1 MKSIK
6 WAFLA
11 LTLITFTLSS
21 CKKSSNSK
29 PASNS
34 VSLKFNGTAYNTTS
48 NITGAVSKGALQIV
62 GAFNTTTTV
71 YIVVTGGLAVGSF
84 DIASG
89 AGAATFST
97 GASNDYIADSG
108 TITITSL
115 TSTTIAGTFQF
126 DGTDAI
132 SGIATCTVTNGT
144 FNTSY
149 TTTP

>member
-1 MKSIK
+1 MKPIK

-34 VSLKFNGTAYNTTS
+34 ISLKFNGTAYNTTT
-48 NITGAVSKGALQIV
+48 NISGSSSKGAMQIV
-62 GAFNTTTTV
+62 GSFNTTTTV
-71 YIVVTGGLAVGSF
+71 DLTIPSDVAIKSF

-89 AGAATFST
+89 AGAASF
-97 GASNDYIADSG
+97 ASGSANEYFADSG

-115 TSTTIAGTFQF
+115 TSTTVGGTFQF
-126 DGTDAI
+126 DGTDVLTG
-132 SGIATCTVTNGT
+132 STCTVTSGT
-144 FNTSY
+144 FQTSY
-149 TTTP
+149 TTQ